1 MIKVLSDKICSVVQ
15 DENGSSILTQGS
27 NGFQFDLTAIEKNLN
42 KAATELNNL
51 SGTVENA
58 NNVIANLNQT
68 VEDIGK
74 KTAYIKM
81 TIDEEG
87 KPCIELGKDG
97 NDTFKVRITNTSID
111 FLDGTSKIAYINNQS
126 LYIEKAV
133 IKSEL
138 QIGEKKDSQG
148 ILYGFIWAT
157 RSNGNM
163 GLRKVGGR

>member
-1 MIKVLSDKICSVVQ
+1 
-15 DENGSSILTQGS
+15 
-27 NGFQFDLTAIEKNLN
+27 
-42 KAATELNNL
+42 
-51 SGTVENA
+51 
-58 NNVIANLNQT
+58 
-68 VEDIGK
+68 
-74 KTAYIKM
+74 M

-138 QIGEKKDSQG
+138 QIGEKK
-148 ILYGFIWAT
+148 ILKEFYTVLYGLQGQMEIWDYE
-157 RSNGNM
+157 R
-163 GLRKVGGR
+163 